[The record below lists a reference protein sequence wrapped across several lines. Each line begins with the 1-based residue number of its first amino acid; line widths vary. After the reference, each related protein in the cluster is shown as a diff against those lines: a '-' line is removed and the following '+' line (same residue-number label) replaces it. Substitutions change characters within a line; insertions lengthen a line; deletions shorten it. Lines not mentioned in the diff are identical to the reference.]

1 VRASAFFGVRSLGKQ
16 LVPLSGSLP
25 EVLHHLDKIVG
36 LLTTHLAGPWASG
49 HDTALLLISVLAKVR
64 STSHG
69 NIDVPPL
76 VLKPLIHRPQ
86 HEL

>member
-1 VRASAFFGVRSLGKQ
+1 MRASAFFRVRSLGKQ

-69 NIDVPPL
+69 NDDGPL
-76 VLKPLIHRPQ
+76 LFMIPCIHRPQ
-86 HEL
+86 HEF